1 MSSQC
6 RTGHRRVKVE
16 ASCCAN
22 LDAPAP
28 DAGWTRQQRPS
39 GRRAKRRSVMQ
50 SEVLLIEVPQSFIAL
65 CAGSDVSPQAVLR
78 GMIAVLC
85 TLHVEESKEAVG
97 LYATAVG

>member
-1 MSSQC
+1 
-6 RTGHRRVKVE
+6 
-16 ASCCAN
+16 
-22 LDAPAP
+22 
-28 DAGWTRQQRPS
+28 
-39 GRRAKRRSVMQ
+39 MQ

-85 TLHVEESKEAVG
+85 TLHVEESKDAVG